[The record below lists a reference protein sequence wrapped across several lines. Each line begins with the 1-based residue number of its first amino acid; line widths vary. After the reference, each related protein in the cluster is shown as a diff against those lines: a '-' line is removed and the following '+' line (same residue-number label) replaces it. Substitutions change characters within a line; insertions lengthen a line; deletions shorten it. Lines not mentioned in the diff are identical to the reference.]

1 MRLEPAARYQA
12 CTLVLY
18 APDFAFMDT
27 LQLPA
32 RIAPATASAAGGVAD
47 ADADLMLAYAGGDG
61 DGFAL
66 LYERHKGGVYRYF
79 LRSLRDG
86 GLAEEL
92 AQDVWASVIRGR
104 AGYRPEAKFTTWL
117 YRLAHNRLI
126 DHYRRSSVVVF
137 SPLEPDTDDGETG
150 QHHPSPAPG
159 PEDVTHHRAAA
170 RRLVELVELLPPNQR
185 EAFLLQAE
193 GGLSLEEIAEA
204 TGGDFEAVKSRLR
217 YALKKLR
224 DGMKGYL

>member
-12 CTLVLY
+12 CTLVLH

-32 RIAPATASAAGGVAD
+32 RTAPATASAAGGVAD

-61 DGFAL
+61 DGFAG

-170 RRLVELVELLPPNQR
+170 RRLPLSAIARTIRSWFSFMVIRRVYRGSAFAICSPFSAGPTVRSR
-185 EAFLLQAE
+185 E
-193 GGLSLEEIAEA
+193 SCH
-204 TGGDFEAVKSRLR
+204 
-217 YALKKLR
+217 
-224 DGMKGYL
+224 